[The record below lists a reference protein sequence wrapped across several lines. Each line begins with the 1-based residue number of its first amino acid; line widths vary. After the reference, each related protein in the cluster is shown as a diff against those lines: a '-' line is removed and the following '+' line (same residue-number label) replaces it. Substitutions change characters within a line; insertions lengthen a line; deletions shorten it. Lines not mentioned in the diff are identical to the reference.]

1 MKLSHFDYELP
12 DELIAQSPAA
22 RREDARLLVHRL
34 SSPDRAQHAT
44 VADLPQ
50 LLEPGDL
57 IVVNDT
63 RVRRARLAAR
73 RTSGGRVE
81 CLLVERLG
89 DLVAGGAVG
98 SRSLWS
104 ALCRPASRLKVGE
117 RLVVESGV
125 ADTPV
130 AQLVAIEREQRA
142 DGGPGPHWT
151 LELLDADGEVPRD
164 DEALVER
171 IGDVPLPPYV
181 ERAQGPDDEDARRYQ
196 TVYADRLGAVA
207 APTAGLHLSDALL
220 ARLAGRGIERA
231 SVTLHVGPGT
241 FRPVDVEDL
250 GDHPMHSERYDVP
263 GATRDAIERTR
274 AAGGRVVAVG
284 TTVVRTLVAA
294 RDASGLPRIGSGATD
309 LFIHP
314 AAPERAGLDVV
325 DGLLTNFH
333 LPRSTLLMLVAAL
346 VGTERTL
353 ALYREAV
360 EQRYRFYSFGDGML
374 ILP

>member
-12 DELIAQSPAA
+12 DELIAQTPAA

-34 SSPDRAQHAT
+34 ACPDSVQHAT

-50 LLEPGDL
+50 LLEAGDL

-73 RTSGGRVE
+73 RASGGRVE
-81 CLLVERLG
+81 CLLVERLA
-89 DLVAGGAVG
+89 DLAAGGVVG

-104 ALCRPASRLKVGE
+104 ALCRPAARLKVGE
-117 RLVVESGV
+117 RLVVESG
-125 ADTPV
+125 AANTPV
-130 AQLVAIEREQRA
+130 GHLVAVEREQRS

-151 LELLDADGEVPRD
+151 LELLESDGSIPRD

-181 ERAQGPDDEDARRYQ
+181 ERVGAPDEEDAHRYQ

-220 ARLAGRGIERA
+220 SQLAERGIERA

-241 FRPVDVEDL
+241 FRPVEVEDL
-250 GDHPMHSERYDVP
+250 RNHPMHSERYDVP
-263 GATRDAIERTR
+263 AATRAAIERTR
-274 AAGGRVVAVG
+274 AAGGRIFAVG

-294 RDASGLPRIGSGATD
+294 RDASGLPRVGTGATD

-314 AAPERAGLDVV
+314 AAPQRVGLDVI

-333 LPRSTLLMLVAAL
+333 LPKSTLLMLVAAL

-360 EQRYRFYSFGDGML
+360 EERYRFYSFGDGML